1 MKKGVSVIIPCRNE
15 KEYIEQCVKSLVDN
29 DYPKDNLEI
38 IIVDGNSNDGTIDII
53 NELIAKYPFIRIIN
67 NPKQITPVALN
78 LGIKNAN
85 FEYVM
90 IAGAHALY
98 SSNYISSLVDNIKKL
113 SADGVGGML
122 ITKVKNETYKSMSI
136 AAVLSNKLGVGNSLF
151 RIGVKNAQL
160 VDTVPFGLYKKELF
174 KKVGYYDERLIR
186 NHDIELS
193 KRMIAA
199 GCKIYLIP
207 DLYCT
212 YYARETFHD
221 IAKNN
226 YRNGYW
232 NILTT
237 YYTKSFHSLS
247 IRHFVPLVFLLSLI
261 FPVIFSFF
269 FSSVWIYLF
278 FVLFLLYNFFLII
291 ASFLE
296 NNKKTKFKYLFF
308 AFYILHFSY
317 GMGSFIALFRI
328 KTLFK
333 EK

>member
-15 KEYIEQCVKSLVDN
+15 KIYIEQCISSLIDN
-29 DYPKDNLEI
+29 DYPKDKLEI
-38 IIVDGNSNDGTIDII
+38 IIVDGNSEDGTIEII
-53 NELIAKYPFIRIIN
+53 NELILKHSFIRIIN

-113 SADGVGGML
+113 NADGVGGML

-136 AAVLSNKLGVGNSLF
+136 AAVLSNKFGVGNSLF

-174 KKVGYYDERLIR
+174 QKAGYYDERLIR

-199 GCKIYLIP
+199 GSKIYLIP

-212 YYARETFHD
+212 YYARETFRD

-247 IRHFVPLVFLLSLI
+247 LRHFVPLIFLLSIVLPLVLSLLLKPIWI
-261 FPVIFSFF
+261 F
-269 FSSVWIYLF
+269 
-278 FVLFLLYNFFLII
+278 LFLLIFFIYNIFLIF
-291 ASFLE
+291 ASLSE
-296 NNKKTKFKYLFF
+296 NNKNTKFKFLFF
-308 AFYILHFSY
+308 SFYILHFSY
-317 GMGSFIALFRI
+317 GIGSLIALFRV
-328 KTLFK
+328 KSLFK
-333 EK
+333 QR